1 MAERRR
7 LEHLVEGALDKVAL
21 AALQGLLVREETL
34 SELAALK
41 QDAKHFGYRMMV
53 MERQKRAT
61 LTPLYHS
68 AKALL
73 PKLDISQQNI
83 AYYASLAH
91 YYTIYDLR
99 RLKPGQTLKHPL
111 ILRDCKGIVEHS

>member
-83 AYYASLAH
+83 TYYASLAH
-91 YYTIYDLR
+91 YYTICAD
-99 RLKPGQTLKHPL
+99 
-111 ILRDCKGIVEHS
+111 

>member
-53 MERQKRAT
+53 MEQQKRAVT
-61 LTPLYHS
+61 AQPTPS
-68 AKALL
+68 R
-73 PKLDISQQNI
+73 SN
-83 AYYASLAH
+83 
-91 YYTIYDLR
+91 R
-99 RLKPGQTLKHPL
+99 
-111 ILRDCKGIVEHS
+111 